1 MTELGVA
8 EELHLSERPVVL
20 FDFDGT
26 LADTSPAILRMARL
40 ALESRGYDVD
50 AIGDM
55 GSIIGPPLHDGF
67 MELVGVDRPEAEAIV
82 DTYRALFDEQVRPED
97 YPPLPGVRDLLQA
110 LLDDGRRIAVATS
123 RLESMAVC
131 MIDALDLPPFEAV
144 VGRLEP
150 GRDTKA
156 DCIREAL
163 RQLDAG
169 PDDAVMV
176 GDRRHDTLGAHA
188 NGIPCIGVYTGT
200 AEPGE
205 HEQAGAD
212 VICHGMGEVARALG
226 LR

>member
-1 MTELGVA
+1 MIETDPTEG
-8 EELHLSERPVVL
+8 LHLAERPVVL

-97 YPPLPGVRDLLQA
+97 YPPLPGVRELLQG
-110 LLDDGRRIAVATS
+110 LIDDGRRIAVATS
-123 RLESMAVC
+123 RLESMAQS
-131 MIDALDLPPFEAV
+131 MIAALDLPPFEAL

-163 RQLDAG
+163 RQLGAG

-212 VICHGMGEVARALG
+212 VICEGMLEVARVLG
-226 LR
+226 VR

>member
-26 LADTSPAILRMARL
+26 LADTSPAILRMARM
-40 ALESRGYDVD
+40 ALERLGYDVD
-50 AIGDM
+50 AVGDM
-55 GSIIGPPLHDGF
+55 GSLIGPPLHDGF
-67 MELVGVDRPEAEAIV
+67 MELVGVDRPEAERIV
-82 DTYRALFDEQVRPED
+82 DLYRDLFNTLVRPED
-97 YPPLPGVRDLLQA
+97 YPPLPGVRELLQG
-110 LLDDGRRIAVATS
+110 LIDDGRRIAVATS
-123 RLESMAVC
+123 RLESMAQS
-131 MIDALDLPPFEAV
+131 MIAALDLPPFEAL

-163 RQLDAG
+163 RQLGAG

-212 VICHGMGEVARALG
+212 VICEGMLEVARVLG
-226 LR
+226 VR

>member
-26 LADTSPAILRMARL
+26 LADTSTAILRMARM
-40 ALESRGYDVD
+40 ALERLGYDVD
-50 AIGDM
+50 AVGDM
-55 GSIIGPPLHDGF
+55 GSLIGPPLHDGF
-67 MELVGVDRPEAEAIV
+67 MELVGVDRPEAERIV
-82 DTYRALFDEQVRPED
+82 DLYRDLFNTLVRPED
-97 YPPLPGVRDLLQA
+97 YPPLPGVRELLQG
-110 LLDDGRRIAVATS
+110 LIDDGRRIAVATS
-123 RLESMAVC
+123 RLESMAQS
-131 MIDALDLPPFEAV
+131 MIAALDLPPFEAL

-163 RQLDAG
+163 RQLGAG

-212 VICHGMGEVARALG
+212 VICEGMLEVARVLG
-226 LR
+226 VR